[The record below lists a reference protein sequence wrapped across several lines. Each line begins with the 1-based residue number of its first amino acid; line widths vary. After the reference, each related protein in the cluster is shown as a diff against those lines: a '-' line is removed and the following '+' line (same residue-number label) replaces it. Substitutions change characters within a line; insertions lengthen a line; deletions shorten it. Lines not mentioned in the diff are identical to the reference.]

1 MEDRYISFHIALKNL
16 QVIQIV
22 NYFDILSIIIRF
34 SDSLFLYTTTIFI
47 KFSPQKLTNTF

>member
-34 SDSLFLYTTTIFI
+34 SDSLFLYTH
-47 KFSPQKLTNTF
+47 TFALNLVLRN